1 MRSKDHELYSFR
13 SDDFP
18 PNRSLSG
25 SIPSSLVIDHR
36 GRSRAQIREK
46 HAVHFRGEHALL
58 ERRGHH
64 FHPAVSC
71 RPVDHKRR
79 MAHTQPRMASLFQIS
94 CGTTEPVDEEIPQT
108 LLGRYKVAAF
118 VDLAEDRILRYAG
131 IEGRHQARKALLADS
146 SVNVVLFHPHYC
158 RTIVDRLPRK
168 P

>member
-36 GRSRAQIREK
+36 GCSRAQIREK

-58 ERRGHH
+58 ERRGHQ

-71 RPVDHKRR
+71 RTVDRKRR
-79 MAHTQPRMASLFQIS
+79 MTHAQPWMASLFQIAWR
-94 CGTTEPVDEEIPQT
+94 TTEPIHEKVPQT
-108 LLGRYKVAAF
+108 LLGRGKVAPF
-118 VDLAEDRILRYAG
+118 
-131 IEGRHQARKALLADS
+131 
-146 SVNVVLFHPHYC
+146 
-158 RTIVDRLPRK
+158 
-168 P
+168 